1 MKSIVIIIFT
11 WSFVI
16 VNASSDDS
24 LKLFRKT
31 EVYTNSNFNFGS
43 THLPSNFFKKLVYGG
58 QINNNDKGNLEGIN
72 NIQRSGMELDINIGT
87 KFKNSKNDY
96 GWYINYQSLIT
107 AGGKYNL
114 GLFDLIF
121 RGNTNIDEQLLLNT
135 TAFHF
140 RNHQLLHIGKFFKRF
155 NAGITLGNILNES
168 NGKFGDQD
176 YLNFTNPYK
185 WIVVGNPEIIS
196 TGNTSQFFKKNGS
209 SFGLDFQISNP
220 IISNKVNF
228 DFQIKNLGIIYLHN
242 NIKSINYDTSFIYS
256 GLSLNQISNNDSFN
270 SLFNNFSRGNSL
282 ENKILITPF
291 EVNTN
296 INFRVNKIDFYSGL
310 YYRFNS
316 QYLPKIYLRINY
328 FLRNKFRLGGVLNY
342 GGYNKMQLGFNSA
355 IEQKKWSA
363 NLTIQNLIGFIPSF
377 GKSFGIILNFSWKVS

>member
-31 EVYTNSNFNFGS
+31 EVYANSNFNIGS
-43 THLPSNFFKKLVYGG
+43 THLPSNFFKKLYYGG

>member
-31 EVYTNSNFNFGS
+31 EVYANSNFNIGS
-43 THLPSNFFKKLVYGG
+43 THLPSNFFKKLYYGG

-256 GLSLNQISNNDSFN
+256 GWSLNQISNNDSSN
-270 SLFNNFSRGNSL
+270 SLFNNFSRGNSH

>member
-16 VNASSDDS
+16 VNASFDDS

-31 EVYTNSNFNFGS
+31 EVYTNSNFNIGS
-43 THLPSNFFKKLVYGG
+43 THLPSNFFKKLYYGG

-72 NIQRSGMELDINIGT
+72 NIQRSGVELDINIGA

-96 GWYINYQSLIT
+96 RWYINYQSLIT

-196 TGNTSQFFKKNGS
+196 TSNTSQFFKKNGS

-256 GLSLNQISNNDSFN
+256 GLSLNQISNNDSSN

>member
-31 EVYTNSNFNFGS
+31 EVYANSNFNIGS
-43 THLPSNFFKKLVYGG
+43 THLPSNFFKKLYFGG

-155 NAGITLGNILNES
+155 NAGITLGNILNEF

-196 TGNTSQFFKKNGS
+196 TGNTSHFFKKNGS

-256 GLSLNQISNNDSFN
+256 GLSLNQISNNDSSN

>member
-1 MKSIVIIIFT
+1 LKSIVIIIFT

-31 EVYTNSNFNFGS
+31 EVYANSNFNIGS
-43 THLPSNFFKKLVYGG
+43 THLPSNFFKKLYYGG

-256 GLSLNQISNNDSFN
+256 GWSLNQISNNDSSN

>member
-31 EVYTNSNFNFGS
+31 EVYANSNFNIGS
-43 THLPSNFFKKLVYGG
+43 THLPSNFFKKLYYGG

-196 TGNTSQFFKKNGS
+196 TSNTSQFFKKNGS

-256 GLSLNQISNNDSFN
+256 GWSLNQILNNDSSN

-282 ENKILITPF
+282 KNKILITPF

>member
-1 MKSIVIIIFT
+1 LKSIVIIIFT

-31 EVYTNSNFNFGS
+31 EVYANSNFNIGS
-43 THLPSNFFKKLVYGG
+43 THLPSNFFKKLYYGG

-256 GLSLNQISNNDSFN
+256 GLSLNQISNNDSSN

>member
-16 VNASSDDS
+16 VNASFDDS

-31 EVYTNSNFNFGS
+31 EVYTNSNFNIGS
-43 THLPSNFFKKLVYGG
+43 THLPTNFFKKLYYGG

-196 TGNTSQFFKKNGS
+196 TSNTSQFFKKNGS

-256 GLSLNQISNNDSFN
+256 GLSLNQISNNDSFI

>member
-31 EVYTNSNFNFGS
+31 EVYANSNFNIGS
-43 THLPSNFFKKLVYGG
+43 THLPSNFFKKLYYGG

-256 GLSLNQISNNDSFN
+256 GLSLNQISNNDSSN

>member
-31 EVYTNSNFNFGS
+31 EVYANSNFNIGS
-43 THLPSNFFKKLVYGG
+43 THLPSNFFKKLYYGG

-256 GLSLNQISNNDSFN
+256 GWSLNQILNNDSSN

>member
-31 EVYTNSNFNFGS
+31 EVYANSNFNIGS
-43 THLPSNFFKKLVYGG
+43 THLPSNFFKKLYYGG

-87 KFKNSKNDY
+87 KFKNSKNYY

-155 NAGITLGNILNES
+155 NAGITLGNILN
-168 NGKFGDQD
+168 
-176 YLNFTNPYK
+176 
-185 WIVVGNPEIIS
+185 
-196 TGNTSQFFKKNGS
+196 
-209 SFGLDFQISNP
+209 
-220 IISNKVNF
+220 
-228 DFQIKNLGIIYLHN
+228 
-242 NIKSINYDTSFIYS
+242 
-256 GLSLNQISNNDSFN
+256 
-270 SLFNNFSRGNSL
+270 
-282 ENKILITPF
+282 
-291 EVNTN
+291 
-296 INFRVNKIDFYSGL
+296 
-310 YYRFNS
+310 
-316 QYLPKIYLRINY
+316 
-328 FLRNKFRLGGVLNY
+328 
-342 GGYNKMQLGFNSA
+342 
-355 IEQKKWSA
+355 
-363 NLTIQNLIGFIPSF
+363 
-377 GKSFGIILNFSWKVS
+377 

>member
-1 MKSIVIIIFT
+1 LKSIVIIIFT

-31 EVYTNSNFNFGS
+31 EVYANSNFNIGS
-43 THLPSNFFKKLVYGG
+43 THLPSNFFKKLYYGG

-377 GKSFGIILNFSWKVS
+377 GKSFGIILNLSWKVS